1 MSDVSLRLSPMT
13 LIFTMSVETATKP
26 FYRVV
31 AVRLMN
37 YDAITNEEGDD
48 SNLPLKATVSLV
60 ESPHMSFMFCD
71 SNSWL
76 QRVN

>member
-48 SNLPLKATVSLV
+48 SNLPLKATVS
-60 ESPHMSFMFCD
+60 
-71 SNSWL
+71 
-76 QRVN
+76 